1 MGHIKFGAK
10 QPSSTNVGT
19 KRPRETDNN
28 EHEQQKS
35 LQQQQPLDKKLKT
48 VVKFKELPTI
58 HPKLLSAILE
68 EFKFEEMTPIQQQSI
83 PLAIENLTMVDII
96 ANAKTGSGKTLAFLI
111 PCLHYLLTKKF
122 RASDGLGAL
131 ILAPTRELAIQ
142 IHQVVERIMKQLST
156 GENSKDCI
164 QYACIMGG
172 SSKQAEANQ
181 LKNGV
186 NLIVATPGR
195 LLDHLQTTK
204 NFRTDKCA
212 YWVLDEADMLIDVGF
227 EQAIKRIGS
236 LLPNKETRT
245 TFLFSATLTQ
255 KVDDLVAISLRKNCT
270 VRVGFSDEKNVS
282 TLEQLYL
289 EVRCD
294 RKYATLVQLLRK
306 NQDKKIIV
314 FLSIKLAVEYV
325 SYMLDGYGMTN
336 IALHGNMSQE
346 KRTSTFQEFMNMK
359 DPGILV
365 ATDVAARGL
374 DFPNVDLI
382 IQVDIPEQIANYFH
396 RVGRTARGGKS
407 GVALLMLTETEA
419 EVCLPTFN
427 NYFAGLE
434 EEENGEAPTPLPTSM
449 DDVKKTLKPYEFSLD
464 QKQLETDHAQLQQW
478 VQTDGYMRSNA
489 PKIANTLANV
499 FRMYFRKYG
508 FKHNQFDENAVKVGV
523 GMKVGGGGGGGYGKG
538 RR

>member
-1 MGHIKFGAK
+1 MGHVKFGAK
-10 QPSSTNVGT
+10 GVTPSSTTSTTTTINNN
-19 KRPRETDNN
+19 KRPREDETSTTNDDA
-28 EHEQQKS
+28 
-35 LQQQQPLDKKLKT
+35 PLDKKLKT
-48 VVKFKELPTI
+48 VLKFKELPNMNP
-58 HPKLLSAILE
+58 HLLDAIE
-68 EFKFEEMTPIQQQSI
+68 KIFGFETMTGIQQQAI
-83 PLAIENLTMVDII
+83 PLALENTQVDII

-111 PCLHYLLTKKF
+111 PILNYLLENRFKAT
-122 RASDGLGAL
+122 DGLGAL

-142 IHQVVERIMKQLST
+142 IHQVAEKIVNHLANHST
-156 GENSKDCI
+156 IK
-164 QYACIMGG
+164 YACIMGG
-172 SSKQAEANQ
+172 SSKQAEAKE
-181 LKNGV
+181 LKSGV

-195 LLDHLQTTK
+195 LLDHLQTTTPFK
-204 NFRTDKCA
+204 IDKCV

-227 EQAIKRIGS
+227 EQAIIRIGS
-236 LLPNKETRT
+236 LLPNKDTRT

-255 KVDDLVAISLRKNCT
+255 KVDDLVAISLRKNT

-289 EVRCD
+289 EVRTD

-306 NQDKKIIV
+306 NADKKIIV
-314 FLSIKLAVEYV
+314 FCSIKLAVEYV
-325 SYMLDGYGMTN
+325 SYMLDGYGMKN

-359 DPGILV
+359 EAGIMI

-407 GVALLMLTETEA
+407 GVALLMLTETET

-434 EEENGEAPTPLPTSM
+434 EEPTMEPT
-449 DDVKKTLKPYEFSLD
+449 KKTLSPYEITLD
-464 QKQLETDHAQLQQW
+464 TKQLEADHAQLQQW
-478 VQTDGYMRSNA
+478 VQTDSYMRSNA

-508 FKHNQFDENAVKVGV
+508 FKHNQFDENAVKAGV
-523 GMKVGGGGGGGYGKG
+523 GMNMGRGGYGGGGKG